1 MARAVNLRVC
11 SVKVGVL
18 VVAVVVCTST
28 STRQC
33 CGSTVYSLYHAR
45 TIGISYTQYDL

>member
-18 VVAVVVCTST
+18 HSCSSAVVVCTST
-28 STRQC
+28 STSVVVVQFI
-33 CGSTVYSLYHAR
+33 VYIMRVL
-45 TIGISYTQYDL
+45 